1 MREPKYSCPDIDQM
15 KKWLKHAND
24 ELVHAIKMI
33 DSIMDQVPECNQC
46 HLEEAKSSIEE
57 AQKYIDSDQQ
67 LEEIR
72 DLNSDLRSWGSHWES
87 EYQKLES
94 QS

>member
-1 MREPKYSCPDIDQM
+1 MRQPKHSCPDIDQM

-24 ELVHAIKMI
+24 ELDHALKRIDAVADLLESNRDILDEAAKSIK
-33 DSIMDQVPECNQC
+33 
-46 HLEEAKSSIEE
+46 EAK
-57 AQKYIDSDQQ
+57 KYIDSDQQ

-72 DLNSDLRSWGSHWES
+72 DLNSALRSWGSHWES

-94 QS
+94 QL